1 MKAASADH
9 LTLIDLTEETIAE
22 EVSKEKAVSVV
33 LSTATAHAVK
43 MEIEDRLVMTD
54 AKVAKEASAGL
65 LATREEKVA
74 NAAALT
80 PTDQEEKTASVARS
94 VTTAQTV
101 MVVSVVTLAVTES
114 HTERAGKT
122 G

>member
-1 MKAASADH
+1 MKAASASH

-22 EVSKEKAVSVV
+22 EGRIEKAVSVV

-80 PTDQEEKTASVARS
+80 QTDQEEKTASVARS

>member
-22 EVSKEKAVSVV
+22 EGRIEKAVSVV